1 MIVRILSEGQW
12 VLDDDALPELNDLDT
27 AVEAALQSGDQSRL
41 TDSLTILLERVRTL
55 GQPVPD
61 DVLVDSDLILPEG
74 DASLDDVRALLG
86 DNSSG
91 LVPD

>member
-27 AVEAALQSGDQSRL
+27 AVESALQSADQSGL
-41 TDSLTILLERVRTL
+41 TDSLAILLERVRTL

-74 DASLDDVRALLG
+74 DASLDEVRALLG
-86 DNSSG
+86 DNSGG

>member
-12 VLDDDALPELNDLDT
+12 VLDDDALPELNDIDT
-27 AVEAALQSGDQSRL
+27 TVEAALQSGDQSGL
-41 TDSLTILLERVRTL
+41 TESLAVLLDRVRTL

-74 DASLDDVRALLG
+74 DASLDEVRELLG
-86 DNSSG
+86 DSSGG

>member
-27 AVEAALQSGDQSRL
+27 AVEAAVQSGDQARL
-41 TDSLTILLERVRTL
+41 TESLTVLLDRVRQL

-61 DVLVDSDLILPEG
+61 EVLVESDLILPES
-74 DASLDDVRALLG
+74 DASLAEVRALLG
-86 DNSSG
+86 DNSDG